1 MKTKKIIILEG
12 PDASGKDSLAEHIKM
27 MVNGKCH
34 IIHSNFDKE
43 LPKKNH
49 RRQHKLIAKFVSKQF
64 SKKYYTGNDTVILNR
79 CYISDMTYGQLGYGS
94 KGTIEDKYN
103 YLHEL
108 FAILTKNKDVEVT
121 VVYCKPS
128 KSAYNPIAR
137 EELLNSNENNKMI
150 DIYDSIM
157 NSIEFAELLCYY
169 NIKYYDYNFNEDPN
183 YIFIDRAFKE
193 YK

>member
-12 PDASGKDSLAEHIKM
+12 PDASGKDSLAEHIRM

-103 YLHEL
+103 YLGE
-108 FAILTKNKDVEVT
+108 FFDILTKNKDVEVT
-121 VVYCKPS
+121 VVYCRPS

-137 EELLNSNENNKMI
+137 DELLNSNENNKMI
-150 DIYDSIM
+150 GIYDSIM